1 MWVVAAAVNV
11 NVDTGD
17 MDTVDVDTDDTV
29 DMDTMDTVDV
39 DTDDTVDVVLLSQ
52 VISVDI
58 SHLSARWPHL

>member
-1 MWVVAAAVNV
+1 MMVLLWIMWVVAAAVNV

-17 MDTVDVDTDDTV
+17 IDTV
-29 DMDTMDTVDV
+29 DM

-58 SHLSARWPHL
+58 SHPSAR

>member
-1 MWVVAAAVNV
+1 MSHHDGLLWIMGIVAAVVNV

-17 MDTVDVDTDDTV
+17 
-29 DMDTMDTVDV
+29 MDTVDV

-58 SHLSARWPHL
+58 SHLSV